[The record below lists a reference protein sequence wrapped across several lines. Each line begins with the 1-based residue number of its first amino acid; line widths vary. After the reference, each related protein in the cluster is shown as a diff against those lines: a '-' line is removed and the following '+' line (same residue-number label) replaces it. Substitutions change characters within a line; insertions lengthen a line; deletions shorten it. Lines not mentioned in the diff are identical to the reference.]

1 MRGTP
6 RYGLRTMSEYAL
18 KLSEVELARYE
29 GMAERAF
36 EHEADRWA
44 LAGVAE
50 GAVVADIGCGP
61 GAVAIA
67 LARQVGPRGQVLAFD
82 KSPEAV
88 DMARMVAAG
97 AGVANVTVEVAD
109 ADATGVA
116 PGSVDVAMI
125 RHVLAHNGGRE
136 AAIVA
141 HAATLVRPGGCVYLI
156 DIDGT
161 GVRIRPPN
169 PDLDDLTERYWQWH
183 AQQGND
189 ISVGLRLDALL
200 AGAGLELVEFSGR
213 YDIGVAP
220 PGLRPPSWAAREAL
234 VASGVATPAD
244 VARWEAAFLR
254 ADGMDTRPTAFVPM
268 FCAIGRRPA

>member
-1 MRGTP
+1 MTD
-6 RYGLRTMSEYAL
+6 YAL
-18 KLSEVELARYE
+18 QLSDTELLRYE
-29 GMAERAF
+29 MMAARAL
-36 EHEADRWA
+36 EHEREQWTA
-44 LAGVAE
+44 AGVVE

-61 GAVAIA
+61 GAVSIA
-67 LARQVGPRGQVLAFD
+67 LARQVGPTGRVLASD
-82 KSPEAV
+82 GSPEAV
-88 DMARMVAAG
+88 DMARLVTAR
-97 AGVANVTVEVAD
+97 AGVANVTVEAAP

-161 GVRIRPPN
+161 GVRARPSD
-169 PDLDDLTERYWQWH
+169 PDLDDLNDRYWQWH

-189 ISVGLRLDALL
+189 RSVGLRLDELL
-200 AGAGLELVEFSGR
+200 AGAGLEVVEFSGR
-213 YDIGVAP
+213 YDIVVAA
-220 PGLRPPSWAAREAL
+220 PGLRPPGWAAREAL
-234 VASGVATPAD
+234 VASGLATADD
-244 VARWEAAFLR
+244 VARWEAVFAR
-254 ADGMDTRPTAFVPM
+254 ADGKQERPTVFVPV